1 MKLYFIKAES
11 IYNLVSCVYT
21 KDKWKG
27 FLLIRRKSLLMRID
41 PNRLGGFM
49 KSVLVRLQEYKGKA
63 SGAEKG
69 IVTYLLAH
77 PEDVSSQSIHE
88 LAEKSYSSSSTIIRL
103 CRKLGFKGYRDFI
116 TSLVY
121 ELALRQSTYDE
132 RKKEITTGD
141 SLQEIVDKVTY
152 KTIVSLED
160 TRKLMDLSVLQQ
172 CVDLLLQARSIS
184 IFGMGSSLLVAKDA
198 YLKFLRIN
206 KPCIVNDDWHA
217 QLLQARNM
225 TKDDVAIAISYS
237 GMTEEV
243 LRCVESAKEKGAPV
257 IAITRFEENPLRM
270 KADYNLS
277 VAATEFIFRSG
288 AMSSRIG
295 QLDVIDILYTAYAH
309 KEYEQN
315 VKQFERTHIDKPF
328 SGSHEKEKIKP

>member
-1 MKLYFIKAES
+1 M
-11 IYNLVSCVYT
+11 N
-21 KDKWKG
+21 
-27 FLLIRRKSLLMRID
+27 
-41 PNRLGGFM
+41 
-49 KSVLVRLQEYKGKA
+49 SVLVRLQEYRRKA

-69 IVTYLLAH
+69 VVSYLIAN
-77 PEDVSSQSIHE
+77 PEEVASLSIHE

-103 CRKLGFKGYRDFI
+103 CQKLGFKGYRDF
-116 TSLVY
+116 TKSLVY

-141 SLQEIVDKVTY
+141 TLQEIVDKVTY
-152 KTIVSLED
+152 KNIVSLED
-160 TRKLMDLSVLQQ
+160 TRKLMDLTVLQK
-172 CVDLLLQARSIS
+172 CVDILLKSDTIV

-198 YLKFLRIN
+198 YLKFLRVN
-206 KPCIVNDDWHA
+206 KPCLVNDDWHA

-225 TKDDVAIAISYS
+225 KENDVAIAISYS

-243 LRCVESAKEKGAPV
+243 LKCVDTAKEKGAPV
-257 IAITRFEENPLRM
+257 IAITRFEENPLRS

-315 VKQFERTHIDKPF
+315 VKQFERTHIDKPHDEVNF
-328 SGSHEKEKIKP
+328 NQKIKP